1 MHYLMPKADL
11 IVKLKAKIEAIKSH
25 DKKEAKKL
33 ENLLTRIKAAS
44 ELPAI

>member
-11 IVKLKAKIEAIKSH
+11 IAKLKAKIEALKSQ
-25 DKKEAKKL
+25 DKREAKKL
-33 ENLLTRIKAAS
+33 ENLLARVKAAS

>member
-11 IVKLKAKIEAIKSH
+11 IVKLKAKIEALKAQ
-25 DKKEAKKL
+25 DKQEAKKL
-33 ENLLTRIKAAS
+33 ENLLVRLKAAP